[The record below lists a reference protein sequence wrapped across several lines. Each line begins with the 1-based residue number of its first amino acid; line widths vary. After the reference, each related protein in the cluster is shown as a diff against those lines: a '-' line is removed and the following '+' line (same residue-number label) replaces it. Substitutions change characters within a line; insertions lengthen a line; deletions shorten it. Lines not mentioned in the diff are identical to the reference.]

1 MTSPEGVSQTAP
13 NSAPVWNSANA
24 VTMVRVALVPIFAIL
39 VMQDN
44 TALRLSGVG
53 VFLLAALTDKLDG
66 YLARSRNLIT
76 SFGKIA
82 DPIAD
87 KALVLT
93 ALIVLTVLGIV
104 PWWVPAIIIVRE
116 LGITVLRFAML
127 RRAVMAASAGGKLK
141 TVLQITAI
149 TALLVP
155 WQDITGE
162 GWADAVVVVS
172 WVVLIAAIVVTT
184 VTGVDYVVRAWR
196 LARSKEVA

>member
-162 GWADAVVVVS
+162 G
-172 WVVLIAAIVVTT
+172 
-184 VTGVDYVVRAWR
+184 
-196 LARSKEVA
+196 